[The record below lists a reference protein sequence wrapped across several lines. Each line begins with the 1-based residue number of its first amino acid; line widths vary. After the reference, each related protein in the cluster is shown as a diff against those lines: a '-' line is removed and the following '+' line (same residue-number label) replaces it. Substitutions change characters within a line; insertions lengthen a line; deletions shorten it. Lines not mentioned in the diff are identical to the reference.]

1 MASNANPAE
10 IERNSDNCLLSC
22 SGLRKEVSSPEG
34 PLPILEGIDL
44 RIVRGEAVAII
55 GPSGSGKTTLLALL
69 AGLDEPSRGSV
80 EIFGQQLARLD
91 EDARAELRAGRVG
104 FVFQDFNLLPRLTA
118 EENVRIGAELGGVR
132 DAAQRT
138 REALKAVGLE
148 ARARHFPSTL
158 SGGEQ
163 QRVAIARAFAPG
175 PELLFA
181 DEPTGN
187 LDTLNGER
195 IIELLFRLHAEHR
208 TTLVLATHDERLAQ
222 RCSRQLVL
230 ENGRLTSS

>member
-1 MASNANPAE
+1 MANTANPAE
-10 IERNSDNCLLSC
+10 IDRNNSMLSC
-22 SGLRKEVSSPEG
+22 HALSKEVSSPEG
-34 PLPILEGIDL
+34 PLPILDGIDL
-44 RIVRGEAVAII
+44 DIGPGEAVAII

-69 AGLDEPSRGSV
+69 AGLDEPSHGTV
-80 EIFGQQLARLD
+80 EMFGRPLAGLD
-91 EDARAELRAGRVG
+91 EDARAALRAGRVG
-104 FVFQDFNLLPRLTA
+104 FVFQDFNLLPRLSA
-118 EENVRIGAELGGVR
+118 EENVRIGAELGGVA
-132 DAAQRT
+132 DAAQST
-138 REALKAVGLE
+138 RDALKAVGLDQ
-148 ARARHFPSTL
+148 RARHFPATL

-195 IIELLFRLHAEHR
+195 IIEILFRLHAERR
-208 TTLVLATHDERLAQ
+208 TTLVLATHDERLAR

-230 ENGRLTSS
+230 ENGRLAS